1 MASLPPQVL
10 VLETGR
16 NRFLEVGAVRKGC
29 DFHLRPGCYTGSVA
43 YHADGNIVDGGI
55 EGLTTQRLIEGR
67 VKFSRSELKKSI
79 RLLLSRRKQL
89 LSLYRFRHTNN
100 QTKCAELCQ

>member
-16 NRFLEVGAVRKGC
+16 NRFLEVGVAQKGC

-43 YHADGNIVDGGI
+43 YHADGNIVDGGN
-55 EGLTTQRLIEGR
+55 EDSATPRLIEGR
-67 VKFSRSELKKSI
+67 VI
-79 RLLLSRRKQL
+79 M
-89 LSLYRFRHTNN
+89 YP
-100 QTKCAELCQ
+100 